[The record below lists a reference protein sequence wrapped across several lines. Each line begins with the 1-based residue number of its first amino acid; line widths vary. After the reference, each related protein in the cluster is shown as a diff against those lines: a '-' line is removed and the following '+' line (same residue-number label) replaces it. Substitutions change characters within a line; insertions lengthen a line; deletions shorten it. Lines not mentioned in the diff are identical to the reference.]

1 VGAAVL
7 AVATFADLAVADPQS
22 PDPVDQIAA
31 FAVRCKTVLT
41 GGEIDP
47 DDVPQWSQAMAGAI
61 LAVAQL
67 ASGRAFLQRFADRV
81 AMRGAGT
88 EPGETPLLPDES
100 PLRAVADEIAR
111 LAGHMTARRTL
122 WGDPHGVEGTAIDDE
137 MLRQGADATP
147 IGKRADFAGA
157 AVNFR
162 DWPQAYEEYRRLAGN
177 GAKHPE
183 HGLGAKDFLD
193 SVIRGR
199 SPMSAA
205 YRRMSD
211 GPQGSKAVFIRHT
224 IGRYRRLAQQQ
235 ILRDRRFRDFAAYVQ
250 RLKTLKNNASI
261 PGGKA

>member
-1 VGAAVL
+1 MRETAGQRRKDAETGAVVGRLYGQGGQDANHDGTKNGFTRLRSHACGR
-7 AVATFADLAVADPQS
+7 
-22 PDPVDQIAA
+22 
-31 FAVRCKTVLT
+31 AVRLVV
-41 GGEIDP
+41 GI
-47 DDVPQWSQAMAGAI
+47 GAQTD
-61 LAVAQL
+61 LL
-67 ASGRAFLQRFADRV
+67 HHPASNSGQF
-81 AMRGAGT
+81 
-88 EPGETPLLPDES
+88 
-100 PLRAVADEIAR
+100 I
-111 LAGHMTARRTL
+111 
-122 WGDPHGVEGTAIDDE
+122 
-137 MLRQGADATP
+137 

-157 AVNFR
+157 AVSFR

-235 ILRDRRFRDFAAYVQ
+235 VLRDRRFRDFAAYVQ